1 MDYCALYK
9 AFFKLILSQF
19 YIIYV
24 LLCLQSP
31 EILNLSITSNTY
43 STYILNLN
51 FSLLKYSLLNIPIVE
66 YNIAT
71 MKGNY
76 IGITQQLC
84 N

>member
-19 YIIYV
+19 NIIYV
-24 LLCLQSP
+24 SLCLQSP

-66 YNIAT
+66 CNIAT

-76 IGITQQLC
+76 ISITQ
-84 N
+84 